1 MLSGMKISLEYV
13 RGNGAG
19 SPEPF
24 PRGNWPMPLAAFS
37 RNHKAAFGPDLVFD
51 ITDRLKTLFDE
62 TLSASG
68 DLEALKVSLPVA
80 ILLENDVADDAGTAV
95 KEGFAKLGYGN
106 VAIIRPDLL
115 TADYYRREYHPQGVV
130 TVNSD
135 GKDLFISLSLDSQ
148 PGGVARKVM
157 PGDGYDPRT
166 EALAVKIWEQV
177 RDYTIDLRMDNESA
191 ALQQAAL
198 RYLLSGKSEMEGSVR
213 LSDGS
218 EYDFFVNRSM
228 VNNDGTRKIQ
238 AALAD
243 FLSEFGLADRS
254 RSVLVLRG
262 DAIDSPYLRESL
274 TPGFGE
280 VAEMK
285 GNLRDAV
292 LRLALSSA
300 DVRLAN
306 SDTAG
311 ASPMEIVKPAPRQE
325 PESNLRPEPA
335 KQSAGFASPQPTIP
349 TPQPATDNG
358 QRTTDNRQP
367 EKGNPPMPIKIE
379 ATVET
384 VKTGFLK
391 KKKVLK
397 VYIEGEGNVKL
408 KWHSV
413 LCVQEKPL
421 STVEM
426 ENVVKDYD
434 RGSKLPFSLD
444 IDLPL
449 KQCPD
454 AKRLRIY
461 FKPHPDEPVG
471 INNAYEVAPCT
482 VTL

>member
-1 MLSGMKISLEYV
+1 MSTPGIIIMLSGKKISLEYI
-13 RGNGAG
+13 REDGAG
-19 SPEPF
+19 VPAPF
-24 PRGNWPMPLAAFS
+24 PRGNWPMPLSAFS
-37 RNHKAAFGPDLVFD
+37 RKAKAAFGTDLVFD
-51 ITDRLKTLFDE
+51 ITDRLKTLFEE

-68 DLEALKVSLPVA
+68 ELESLKESLPIVILIENDVTDEEGDSIKESFKKLGYSNVA
-80 ILLENDVADDAGTAV
+80 IL
-95 KEGFAKLGYGN
+95 
-106 VAIIRPDLL
+106 RPDLL
-115 TADYYRREYHPQGVV
+115 AADYYRREYHPQGVV

-135 GKDLFISLSLDSQ
+135 GTDLYISLSLDSQ

-177 RDYTIDLRMDNESA
+177 RDYTIDLRMENEMA
-191 ALQQAAL
+191 ALERAAL
-198 RYLLSGKSEMEGSVR
+198 EYLSSGRSEMEGSVR
-213 LSDGS
+213 LSDGG

-238 AALAD
+238 SALAE
-243 FLSEFGLADRS
+243 FLTEFGLADRS

-262 DAIDSPYLRESL
+262 DAIGSNYLKQSL

-280 VAEMK
+280 VAEMS

-292 LRLALSSA
+292 IRLALYNA
-300 DVRLAN
+300 
-306 SDTAG
+306 AG
-311 ASPMEIVKPAPRQE
+311 MVQTEIVKPEKE
-325 PESNLRPEPA
+325 PISNLRPEPA
-335 KQSAGFASPQPTIP
+335 KQTFGFASPQPTIP
-349 TPQPATDNG
+349 TE
-358 QRTTDNRQP
+358 QRTTDNGQP
-367 EKGNPPMPIKIE
+367 EKGNAPMPIKIE

-384 VKTGFLK
+384 VKAGFLK

-397 VYIEGEGNVKL
+397 VRIEGEGSEKL

-413 LCVQEKPL
+413 LCIQEKPL

-434 RGSKLPFSLD
+434 RGSKLPFSHD

-454 AKRLRIY
+454 AKKLRIY

-471 INNAYEVAPCT
+471 INNAYEVAPYT
-482 VTL
+482 VNLG

>member
-1 MLSGMKISLEYV
+1 MSTPGIIIMLSGKKISLEYV
-13 RGNGAG
+13 REDGAG
-19 SPEPF
+19 VPAPF
-24 PRGNWPMPLAAFS
+24 PRGNWPMPLSSFS
-37 RNHKAAFGPDLVFD
+37 RKQASGPDLVFD
-51 ITDRLKTLFDE
+51 ITDRLKTLFVE

-68 DLEALKVSLPVA
+68 ELESLKETLPIVF
-80 ILLENDVADDAGTAV
+80 LLENDVADADGESI
-95 KEGFAKLGYGN
+95 KEAFGKLGYGN
-106 VAIIRPDLL
+106 VAVLRPDLL

-135 GKDLFISLSLDSQ
+135 GRDLYISLSLDSQ

-157 PGDGYDPRT
+157 PGDGYDPRA
-166 EALAVKIWEQV
+166 EALAIKIWEQV
-177 RDYTIDLRMDNESA
+177 RDYTIDLRMENEMSALERA
-191 ALQQAAL
+191 ALE
-198 RYLLSGKSEMEGSVR
+198 YLSSGRSEMEGTVR
-213 LSDGS
+213 LSDGG

-238 AALAD
+238 SALAE
-243 FLSEFGLADRS
+243 FLTEFGLADRS

-262 DAIDSPYLRESL
+262 DSIGSPYLKESL

-280 VAEMK
+280 VSEMK

-292 LRLALSSA
+292 IRLALSDA
-300 DVRLAN
+300 
-306 SDTAG
+306 AG
-311 ASPMEIVKPAPRQE
+311 MVPTEIVKPAPQKE
-325 PESNLRPEPA
+325 TGSNLRPEPA
-335 KQSAGFASPQPTIP
+335 KSSSPFSSLSRKTEN
-349 TPQPATDNG
+349 TQPATDNG
-358 QRTTDNRQP
+358 QPTTDNGQP
-367 EKGNPPMPIKIE
+367 EKGNSPMPIKIE

-384 VKTGFLK
+384 VKAGFLK

-397 VYIEGEGNVKL
+397 VRVEGEGNEKL

-413 LCVQEKPL
+413 LCIQEKPL
-421 STVEM
+421 STVEL

-434 RGSKLPFSLD
+434 RGAKLPFSHDLE
-444 IDLPL
+444 LPL

-482 VTL
+482 VNL

>member
-1 MLSGMKISLEYV
+1 MLSGKKISLEYV
-13 RGNGAG
+13 REDGAG
-19 SPEPF
+19 VPAPF
-24 PRGNWPMPLAAFS
+24 PRGNWPMPLSAFS
-37 RNHKAAFGPDLVFD
+37 RKQASGPDLVFD
-51 ITDRLKTLFDE
+51 ITDRLKTLFVE

-68 DLEALKVSLPVA
+68 ELESLKESLPIVF
-80 ILLENDVADDAGTAV
+80 LLENDVADADGDSI
-95 KEGFAKLGYGN
+95 KEAFGKLGYGN
-106 VAIIRPDLL
+106 VAVLRPDLL

-135 GKDLFISLSLDSQ
+135 GRDLYISLSLDSQ

-157 PGDGYDPRT
+157 PGDGYDPRA
-166 EALAVKIWEQV
+166 EALAIKIWEQV
-177 RDYTIDLRMDNESA
+177 RDYTIDLRMGNEMSALERA
-191 ALQQAAL
+191 ALA
-198 RYLLSGKSEMEGSVR
+198 YLSSGRSEMEGTVR
-213 LSDGS
+213 LSDGG

-238 AALAD
+238 SALAE
-243 FLSEFGLADRS
+243 FLTEFGLADRS

-262 DAIDSPYLRESL
+262 ESIGSPYLKESL

-292 LRLALSSA
+292 IRLALSDA
-300 DVRLAN
+300 
-306 SDTAG
+306 AG
-311 ASPMEIVKPAPRQE
+311 MVPTEIVKPAPPKE
-325 PESNLRPEPA
+325 TGSNLRPEPA
-335 KQSAGFASPQPTIP
+335 KSSSPFSSLSRKTEN
-349 TPQPATDNG
+349 TQPATDNG
-358 QRTTDNRQP
+358 QPTTDNGQP
-367 EKGNPPMPIKIE
+367 EKGNSPMPIKIE

-384 VKTGFLK
+384 VKAGFLK

-397 VYIEGEGNVKL
+397 VRVEGEGNEKL

-413 LCVQEKPL
+413 LCIQEKPL
-421 STVEM
+421 STVEL

-434 RGSKLPFSLD
+434 RGAKLPFSHD
-444 IDLPL
+444 IELPL
-449 KQCPD
+449 RQCPD

-482 VTL
+482 VNL